1 MITKLLNHDQ
11 TIVYARVSSKEQDK
25 EGYSIPAQL
34 RLLKEYAQKNG
45 FAIVKEFI
53 DVETAKQAG
62 RANFGEMIRFMQKNP
77 AVKIILVEKTDRLYR
92 NFKDYVTIDDLDL
105 EIHLVKEGEVL
116 SKDSKSHQK
125 FIHGIKVLLAKN
137 YIDNLSEETKKGL
150 REKAEQG
157 YYPGHARLG
166 YRNNRETHQIDID
179 PEKAPTVKKMFEWYA
194 TGTYSL
200 AEIREMV
207 VDEGL
212 VYSKSQPRISKSHVE
227 RTLKNPMYYGDFRW
241 KGRLYRGK
249 HQPLISKE
257 LFDKVQEVFS
267 NHNKP
272 KGRKRSFAFTGLLTC
287 GHCGCSITAE
297 IKKNRYVYYHCTG
310 FKGNCGQ
317 PYLREELLE
326 EELGQFVKD
335 IVIDDERLEW
345 IKEALRESHVD
356 EKAHHDEM
364 IAKLT
369 SQLGKLQQKL
379 DRAYDDKLEGKI
391 TEEFWSKKS
400 EQWREEQSRILS
412 KLKWHQSANKS
423 YFDEGIKILELAN
436 KAYFLYQKA
445 EVQEKRKLLNYILS
459 NCQVTNGTLYPTYR
473 KPFDLIAEG
482 VKTQDWGG

>member
-1 MITKLLNHDQ
+1 MKAV
-11 TIVYARVSSKEQDK
+11 VYARVSSKEQEK

-34 RLLKEYAQKNG
+34 RLLKEYSHKN
-45 FAIVKEFI
+45 ALTVVREFI

-62 RANFGEMIRFMQKNP
+62 RANFGEMIRFLQKNP

-166 YRNNRETHQIDID
+166 YRNNRETHQIEID
-179 PEKAPTVKKMFEWYA
+179 PETAPIVQKMFERYA
-194 TGTYSL
+194 TGNYSL
-200 AEIREMV
+200 ARIREMV
-207 VDEGL
+207 IEEGL
-212 VYSKSQPRISKSHVE
+212 LYSKRQPRITKSHVE
-227 RTLKNPMYYGDFRW
+227 RTLKNPVYYGDFRW

-257 LFDKVQEVFS
+257 LFDKVQEVFR

-287 GHCGCSITAE
+287 GHCGCNITAE
-297 IKKNRYVYYHCTG
+297 IKKNRYTYYHCTG

-317 PYLREELLE
+317 PYMREEQLE
-326 EELGQFVKD
+326 EKLGQFVKD

-345 IKEALRESHVD
+345 IKEALKESHAD
-356 EKAHHDEM
+356 EKAFHDEM
-364 IAKLT
+364 MAKLT

-379 DRAYDDKLEGKI
+379 DKAYDDKLEGKI
-391 TEEFWSKKS
+391 AEEFWAKKS
-400 EQWREEQSRILS
+400 EQWGEEQSGILS
-412 KLKWHQSANKS
+412 KLKWHQGANKS
-423 YFDEGIKILELAN
+423 YFGEGIKILELAN
-436 KAYFLYQKA
+436 RAYSLYLKA
-445 EVQEKRKLLNYILS
+445 EAQEKRKLLNYILS
-459 NCQVTNGTLYPTYR
+459 NCQVANGTLYPTHR

-482 VKTQDWGG
+482 VRTQDWGG